1 MKRKI
6 YSPIYLGQG
15 YHRYHHTKRFLDW
28 HEWGHGARCFHVS
41 NHSECKEHGV
51 SSLHHLPRPSECFQ
65 IHQPPADLYYKLF
78 ISNPDCNTDTFSIQQ
93 GVFQGDTISA
103 IISLF
108 CSDPLVKLASQYSFK
123 GYVSRIPIATRNH
136 SHLLTLPF
144 TYSEPGWYKCQV
156 LSYTTDGL
164 STISYPDHSTETLDL
179 CLHK

>member
-1 MKRKI
+1 MLAIIENARNMECHLYI
-6 YSPIYLGQG
+6 
-15 YHRYHHTKRFLDW
+15 TFLDLANAFRSIS
-28 HEWGHGARCFHVS
+28 HQLINDMLIHVQ
-41 NHSECKEHGV
+41 
-51 SSLHHLPRPSECFQ
+51 LPASIIGYLE
-65 IHQPPADLYYKLF
+65 DLYYKLF
-78 ISNPDCNTDTFSIQQ
+78 ISTPDCNTDTFSIQQ

-123 GYVSRIPIATRNH
+123 GYVSCIPIATRNH

-156 LSYTTDGL
+156 FSYTTDGL